1 MPLPGNVTT
10 LVVIGTFLTPEGNPS
25 TGTITF
31 TPSRWL
37 TNSGANVALPNSGVT
52 KTLGTAGDFQVTLP
66 VTDDGDLQP
75 ANWYYTV
82 SEVVDGVSQ
91 SYAMLLPGTAGS
103 GGTVYLA
110 DLAPAAELGPEY
122 ASLRGPAGL
131 AATVTVG
138 TVTAGTAGGTPTVTN
153 SGSSSAAV
161 LDFVLIPGNTGPTG
175 ATGATGATGPQ
186 GAAATI
192 AVGSVTTG
200 TAGSSASV
208 TNSGTSGSAVLDFVI
223 PRGDTGATGAT
234 GAAATVTVGTV
245 TTVPFGGTAA
255 VTNSGTSGSAV
266 LDFVLVT
273 GPQGD
278 LAGLSANAPIAYA
291 ANTFSLNVGSG
302 LATSGTTL
310 VADFS
315 DATPTALGTA
325 TAGTSIELARGDHRH
340 AMPTAADVGAVS
352 NALVDAKGDLITA
365 TADNT
370 PARLAVGATN
380 GHVLKVNSATATG
393 LEWGAVDGLPSQ
405 TSNANRL
412 LTTNGTAAS
421 WTNVLTNLIQL
432 APEERFNVVAS
443 AATGTININFLTAG
457 VWFYSTNASANH
469 TINIRGDASNT
480 LNSLLATGDAITVSW
495 IIANGTTAYYPTT
508 IQIDGSSVTPRWLN
522 GSSLPTAAQANQT
535 AGIDSITLT
544 IIKTAATP
552 TYTVLGAWA
561 QYR

>member
-1 MPLPGNVTT
+1 MPLPGNVST
-10 LVVIGTFLTPEGNPS
+10 LVVLGTFLTPEGNPS

-52 KTLGTAGDFQVTLP
+52 KTLGTAGNFSVTLP

-91 SYAMLLPGTAGS
+91 SYALLLPGTAGS

-122 ASLRGPAGL
+122 ASLRGPEGL

-161 LDFVLIPGNTGPTG
+161 LNFSLIPGNTGPTG

-186 GAAATI
+186 GSAATV

-208 TNSGTSGSAVLDFVI
+208 TNSGTSGAAVLDFVI
-223 PRGDTGATGAT
+223 PRGNTGATGAT
-234 GAAATVTVGTV
+234 GSAATVTVGSV
-245 TTVPFGGTAA
+245 TTVAFGGTAA

-278 LAGLSANAPIAYA
+278 LAGLSANAPIAYS

-340 AMPTAADVGAVS
+340 AMPSAADVGAVA
-352 NALVDAKGDLITA
+352 NALFTGPRQLLSSTA
-365 TADNT
+365 SGT
-370 PARLAVGATN
+370 PAVIAIEDDQLI
-380 GHVLKVNSATATG
+380 LSAQ
-393 LEWGAVDGLPSQ
+393 V
-405 TSNANRL
+405 
-412 LTTNGTAAS
+412 
-421 WTNVLTNLIQL
+421 
-432 APEERFNVVAS
+432 FN
-443 AATGTININFLTAG
+443 
-457 VWFYSTNASANH
+457 
-469 TINIRGDASNT
+469 
-480 LNSLLATGDAITVSW
+480 
-495 IIANGTTAYYPTT
+495 
-508 IQIDGSSVTPRWLN
+508 
-522 GSSLPTAAQANQT
+522 
-535 AGIDSITLT
+535 
-544 IIKTAATP
+544 
-552 TYTVLGAWA
+552 
-561 QYR
+561 